1 MKTKKLAIASVCVAL
16 AGIIAAGATMAYLND
31 KTATVTNT
39 FTPSGSNLSI
49 QLREPAWDGY
59 TFDDADYS
67 TLGASAKQ
75 GLSDAALKELGIT
88 KANPYAPGSVIPKD
102 PTVKNNGNAA
112 VWVAVKLEYEALPT
126 YAQINYENGSKWE
139 FNADKTIAYYKTT
152 LAVGETTAP
161 VFDKVTIPTTVTELG
176 STAFKIKSTAY
187 AIQTE
192 NIADLTAAKAA
203 FAAQFSSVFPAQ

>member
-1 MKTKKLAIASVCVAL
+1 MMKTKKLAIASVCVAL

-59 TFDDADYS
+59 TFADADASY
-67 TLGASAKQ
+67 TLGASAKED
-75 GLSDAALKELGIT
+75 LSDEEIAKLGIK
-88 KANPYAPGSVIPKD
+88 KADPYAPGSVIPKD
-102 PTVKNNGNAA
+102 PTVKNNGTAA
-112 VWVAVKLEYEALPT
+112 VWVAVKLEYVDVPT
-126 YAQINYENGSKWE
+126 YAEINYENGTKWE

-192 NIADLTAAKAA
+192 NIADLDAAKAA
-203 FAAQFSSVFPAQ
+203 FAAQFNGVF